1 MFSGGGDFGQPG
13 SPSGISPGLGM
24 TSTNFPLSAQS
35 GGASSIE
42 APKQGQGQGPES
54 GLGNNNSV
62 GPQTGLPPSAFV
74 NENEFRDQT
83 DQLKIR
89 ILDIVD
95 QISGMHYERA
105 MAEQERR
112 SQMLALD
119 NSKLNALAADSFA
132 AVNAKNQEN
141 AALVAQLESAA
152 KLVEELHQQLT
163 AAHSTITELKNS
175 EAKNK
180 LDEGN
185 KNALKT
191 VAALK
196 ERLVRQVSIL
206 APGVLK
212 PEAKS
217 LCSVCQTGKID
228 IVLKPCGHQVPLE

>member
-1 MFSGGGDFGQPG
+1 
-13 SPSGISPGLGM
+13 M

-42 APKQGQGQGPES
+42 APKQGQGQGQGPES
-54 GLGNNNSV
+54 GLGNNNAL

-132 AVNAKNQEN
+132 AVNAKNQVT
-141 AALVAQLESAA
+141 LPLSCS
-152 KLVEELHQQLT
+152 L
-163 AAHSTITELKNS
+163 I
-175 EAKNK
+175 
-180 LDEGN
+180 
-185 KNALKT
+185 
-191 VAALK
+191 
-196 ERLVRQVSIL
+196 
-206 APGVLK
+206 
-212 PEAKS
+212 S
-217 LCSVCQTGKID
+217 LCVGK
-228 IVLKPCGHQVPLE
+228 CSFGGTT